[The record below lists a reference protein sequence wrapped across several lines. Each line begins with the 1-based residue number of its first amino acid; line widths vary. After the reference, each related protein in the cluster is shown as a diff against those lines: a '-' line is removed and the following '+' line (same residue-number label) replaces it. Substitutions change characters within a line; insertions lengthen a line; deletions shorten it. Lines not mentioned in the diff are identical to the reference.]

1 MKQAIRDKLYLVAG
15 AFGGEFALMLALPVF
30 GVWFGHA
37 EVALLGVAV
46 ASANCGKLVGCLK
59 LDAALTN
66 VDAATIGIAHATAV
80 AAALA
85 CSGILAIA
93 VLALTRIAPL
103 PQFVAQSGP
112 ALLLVFAG
120 GALQQ
125 ATTMRLLRENRLAAF
140 ALTKALPSYLLVA
153 VVVASRQRLVYA
165 YELAYVATICYGIL
179 LHLRWPRQGVVALT
193 RGMLRRAVIE
203 RQYLVHGAP
212 ASVLDAA
219 VVFSLPIVIILI
231 AGADLAGQAVQLQRI
246 TLAPALATSMLLSQ
260 HIWRLRFD
268 NNGAGT
274 ARDSYRES
282 LRYVAGAGVLSALL
296 ALVCVL
302 FVPGIAVKGGLSGSA
317 FGILACLAPL
327 LATYVGSPLTVYFF
341 KCHSVP
347 RYAMLQVALLALLI
361 ATNVLGAQLPP
372 AVPRRL
378 LLLVAYGV
386 GSLALTLILSR
397 NAVSNGRERR
407 CAGSPA

>member
-1 MKQAIRDKLYLVAG
+1 MKQAIQNKLYLVAG

-30 GVWFGHA
+30 GVWFGHT

-66 VDAATIGIAHATAV
+66 VEADAIGIAHATAV
-80 AAALA
+80 AAALG
-85 CSGILAIA
+85 CTGILAVA
-93 VLALTRIAPL
+93 VLALARIAPL
-103 PQFVAQSGP
+103 PRFVTQSGP

-140 ALTKALPSYLLVA
+140 ALAKALPSYMLVA
-153 VVVASRQRLVYA
+153 IVVASRQRLVYA
-165 YELAYVATICYGIL
+165 YELAYVATTAYGVL
-179 LHLRWPRQGVVALT
+179 LHLRWPHQGLVALT
-193 RGMLRRAVIE
+193 HGMRRRAVVE

-231 AGADLAGQAVQLQRI
+231 GGADLAGQAIQLQRL
-246 TLAPALATSMLLSQ
+246 TLAPALATSMVLSQ

-268 NNGAGT
+268 GSGDGT

-296 ALVCVL
+296 ALLCVL
-302 FVPGIAVKGGLSGSA
+302 FMPGIAVKGGLSAGG
-317 FGILACLAPL
+317 FGVLACLAPL

-347 RYAMLQVALLALLI
+347 RYAVLQVALLAMLI
-361 ATNVLGAQLPP
+361 ATNIVGVQLPP
-372 AVPRRL
+372 AVPGRL

-397 NAVSNGRERR
+397 NAVSTDRERR